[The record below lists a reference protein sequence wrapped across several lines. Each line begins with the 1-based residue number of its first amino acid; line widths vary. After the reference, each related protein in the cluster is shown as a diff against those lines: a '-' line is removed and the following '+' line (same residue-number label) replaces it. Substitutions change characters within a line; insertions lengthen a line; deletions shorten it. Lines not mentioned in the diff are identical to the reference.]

1 MSTDTFW
8 KREYF
13 VVVSQK
19 MFDSSCLKTRSLLFC
34 EALYNC
40 NYRSITTSSSHVQS
54 QQLPPCSITTSSS
67 HIQLQHLPLTRTG
80 NISDD
85 SIKTKL
91 YDKRD
96 EINLPIMNSP
106 FLYHNIPTAPAYGVN
121 RSIRS
126 KTTDK

>member
-1 MSTDTFW
+1 MSSDTFW

-19 MFDSSCLKTRSLLFC
+19 MFDSSCL
-34 EALYNC
+34 
-40 NYRSITTSSSHVQS
+40 
-54 QQLPPCSITTSSS
+54 
-67 HIQLQHLPLTRTG
+67 RTG

-121 RSIRS
+121 RILL
-126 KTTDK
+126 